1 MGKYMEN
8 PCVVGVALRRCLIIR
23 PAGIVFL
30 IIVIPPFQIEG
41 RIGHDVVKVKAF
53 MQIMRKSRVAFPA
66 EIMADAAQGK
76 VHLCQAVGCGFLFL
90 TIDIDP
96 SDITALFPDEVGTL
110 DKHTARATAGVIE
123 CTVKRL
129 NHRRNQLHDI
139 MRCIEFAL
147 LFRGVDSKFFEE
159 VFINTTDQIF
169 LFAEGLVADFVDF
182 IDHLFDIVGGKITC
196 GKRALHKTP
205 LQLFAAGSNAVQG
218 SIKGDIQLGRRRLN
232 DR

>member
-1 MGKYMEN
+1 
-8 PCVVGVALRRCLIIR
+8 
-23 PAGIVFL
+23 
-30 IIVIPPFQIEG
+30 
-41 RIGHDVVKVKAF
+41 
-53 MQIMRKSRVAFPA
+53 
-66 EIMADAAQGK
+66 
-76 VHLCQAVGCGFLFL
+76 
-90 TIDIDP
+90 
-96 SDITALFPDEVGTL
+96 
-110 DKHTARATAGVIE
+110 
-123 CTVKRL
+123 
-129 NHRRNQLHDI
+129 